1 MKASLQLTGVS
12 DYHGIQF
19 GRDGKN
25 LYVIGRGKSLED
37 REMSFHIPSMAE
49 YGGGKQPKFRW
60 VSGNSH
66 TTLAEL
72 EASSGNMYIKGRVGI
87 GAMSPKSALD
97 VRGGVNIQNA
107 KGEAVITFPKGEGS
121 GFYIRSTD
129 NPAETSDADNRL
141 YISGKNGFVGVA
153 TSQPKTMLD
162 VRGALN
168 LQDAT
173 GAAILYFPEKGKSS
187 SFFIRCADDPAKY
200 EESQER
206 LFVGSNGMVGI
217 GTGKPTH
224 GLTLDSP
231 ARPGSPVHDVAI
243 KKGNLHLAGSIF
255 DLSSGN
261 KYYIDL
267 KKDSYLKRASIETSL
282 GIGTT
287 KPVSMQG
294 SSSVVHVSDPA
305 APLVRIENTKAGGSA
320 NLELRSG
327 NSAWSATGSTAAF
340 ELKYNGKS
348 HLTVTNDGKIGVG
361 TKTPTH
367 GLTIESEYPEG
378 HANND
383 LSIRKGHLW
392 IYGAIKQLGSSK
404 YSFSIDKGG
413 FIKHLNVEGKLGI
426 GLFGKE
432 PKFNMELGAGKI
444 MSLGNQ
450 MFFSGESGTGYVTAN
465 LYRKDNKWNLFKG
478 SEGGAMIA
486 LKSTGAIE
494 ISGTEKAGSTN
505 VKTMMTIDAVTQTAV
520 FPQAGMKAGFG
531 TSSPAYPIH
540 VVGAARV
547 GDAQA
552 SIAFGQ
558 TEATMGFLG
567 ANQKYVFMATKDGQQ
582 ALALDQFTG
591 NVGIGT
597 TRPQTPLHIAHPKE
611 ASLSLGSSQA
621 KDTHAFI
628 KAKGTADGVDMIM
641 GVKNPK
647 KGASKLTFQFKNT
660 VTFAGSGKTVF
671 ARGDTLFKSGNVGI
685 GGSVFDPKFKLHI
698 KGDTKIDGRCFVSKT
713 RPAAKSKEK
722 KEEPKLEELDHLDFT
737 DLLEEDEHIEN
748 HDESRQA
755 IDLVGTMSSLSRV
768 IRKQLKQ
775 MEMHDQ
781 RIESLATQLQTLS
794 NA

>member
-1 MKASLQLTGVS
+1 M
-12 DYHGIQF
+12 
-19 GRDGKN
+19 
-25 LYVIGRGKSLED
+25 
-37 REMSFHIPSMAE
+37 
-49 YGGGKQPKFRW
+49 
-60 VSGNSH
+60 
-66 TTLAEL
+66 
-72 EASSGNMYIKGRVGI
+72 
-87 GAMSPKSALD
+87 
-97 VRGGVNIQNA
+97 
-107 KGEAVITFPKGEGS
+107 
-121 GFYIRSTD
+121 
-129 NPAETSDADNRL
+129 
-141 YISGKNGFVGVA
+141 
-153 TSQPKTMLD
+153 
-162 VRGALN
+162 
-168 LQDAT
+168 
-173 GAAILYFPEKGKSS
+173 
-187 SFFIRCADDPAKY
+187 
-200 EESQER
+200 
-206 LFVGSNGMVGI
+206 
-217 GTGKPTH
+217 
-224 GLTLDSP
+224 
-231 ARPGSPVHDVAI
+231 
-243 KKGNLHLAGSIF
+243 
-255 DLSSGN
+255 
-261 KYYIDL
+261 
-267 KKDSYLKRASIETSL
+267 
-282 GIGTT
+282 
-287 KPVSMQG
+287 
-294 SSSVVHVSDPA
+294 VHVADPA

-340 ELKYNGKS
+340 ELKYNGKT

-383 LSIRKGHLW
+383 LSILKGHLW

-494 ISGTEKAGSTN
+494 ISGTEKAGSTK

-567 ANQKYVFMATKDGQQ
+567 ANQNYVFMATKDGQQ

-628 KAKGTADGVDMIM
+628 KAKGTADGVDMVM

-713 RPAAKSKEK
+713 RPAAKSGEK
-722 KEEPKLEELDHLDFT
+722 KEEPKPEELDHLDFT
-737 DLLEEDEHIEN
+737 DLLEEDERIEN

-775 MEMHDQ
+775 MEIHDQ
-781 RIESLATQLQTLS
+781 RIKSLSTQLQMLS

>member
-1 MKASLQLTGVS
+1 MG
-12 DYHGIQF
+12 
-19 GRDGKN
+19 
-25 LYVIGRGKSLED
+25 
-37 REMSFHIPSMAE
+37 
-49 YGGGKQPKFRW
+49 
-60 VSGNSH
+60 
-66 TTLAEL
+66 
-72 EASSGNMYIKGRVGI
+72 
-87 GAMSPKSALD
+87 
-97 VRGGVNIQNA
+97 
-107 KGEAVITFPKGEGS
+107 
-121 GFYIRSTD
+121 
-129 NPAETSDADNRL
+129 
-141 YISGKNGFVGVA
+141 
-153 TSQPKTMLD
+153 
-162 VRGALN
+162 
-168 LQDAT
+168 
-173 GAAILYFPEKGKSS
+173 
-187 SFFIRCADDPAKY
+187 
-200 EESQER
+200 
-206 LFVGSNGMVGI
+206 
-217 GTGKPTH
+217 
-224 GLTLDSP
+224 
-231 ARPGSPVHDVAI
+231 
-243 KKGNLHLAGSIF
+243 
-255 DLSSGN
+255 
-261 KYYIDL
+261 
-267 KKDSYLKRASIETSL
+267 
-282 GIGTT
+282 
-287 KPVSMQG
+287 
-294 SSSVVHVSDPA
+294 
-305 APLVRIENTKAGGSA
+305 
-320 NLELRSG
+320 
-327 NSAWSATGSTAAF
+327 
-340 ELKYNGKS
+340 
-348 HLTVTNDGKIGVG
+348 
-361 TKTPTH
+361 
-367 GLTIESEYPEG
+367 
-378 HANND
+378 
-383 LSIRKGHLW
+383 
-392 IYGAIKQLGSSK
+392 GAIKQLGSSK

-494 ISGTEKAGSTN
+494 ISGTEKAGSTK

-567 ANQKYVFMATKDGQQ
+567 ANQNYVFMATKD
-582 ALALDQFTG
+582 
-591 NVGIGT
+591 
-597 TRPQTPLHIAHPKE
+597 

-628 KAKGTADGVDMIM
+628 KAKGTADGVDMVM

-713 RPAAKSKEK
+713 RPAAKSGEK
-722 KEEPKLEELDHLDFT
+722 KEEPKPEELDHLDFT
-737 DLLEEDEHIEN
+737 DLLEEDERIEN

-775 MEMHDQ
+775 MEIHDQ
-781 RIESLATQLQTLS
+781 RIKSLSTQLQMLS